1 MMNTVLQ
8 MASLGVVAALLC
20 AVVRENGKPLA
31 MLLSLAGCAVLLL
44 LALRFFS
51 PILSVVEQLRE
62 LSGLNETVTAP
73 LLKVTGIGLL
83 VQVAG
88 SVCEDAEEKALA
100 KAVEIGGSVLS
111 VYAALPLLTAVLKL
125 LEEMLGG

>member
-1 MMNTVLQ
+1 MDTALRIS
-8 MASLGVVAALLC
+8 SLAVVAAVLC
-20 AVVRENGKPLA
+20 LVVRQREKPLA
-31 MLLSLAGCAVLLL
+31 LLLSLAACAAVLLL
-44 LALRFFS
+44 GLRFFS
-51 PILSVVEQLRE
+51 PVLSVVERLRD

-83 VQVAG
+83 TQVAG
-88 SVCEDAEEKALA
+88 SVCEDAEERTLA

-111 VYAALPLLTAVLKL
+111 VYAALPLLSAALEL

>member
-1 MMNTVLQ
+1 MNTVLQ

>member
-1 MMNTVLQ
+1 MNTVLQ

-111 VYAALPLLTAVLKL
+111 IYAALPLLTAVLNL